1 MQNFTRLCSCMINNV
16 ILKISNKK
24 PQKYYFTIDHRN
36 QQTVSAST
44 VTVKSRAEVPGK
56 KVSTQTVRNKS
67 TKNSTRKVEWKLYK
81 YLDISALQ

>member
-1 MQNFTRLCSCMINNV
+1 MWYLKSV
-16 ILKISNKK
+16 IKK

-36 QQTVSAST
+36 QQTVSAHV

-67 TKNSTRKVEWKLYK
+67 TTVRTAHAKWSGNYTNT
-81 YLDISALQ
+81 

>member
-36 QQTVSAST
+36 QQTVSA
-44 VTVKSRAEVPGK
+44 
-56 KVSTQTVRNKS
+56 Q
-67 TKNSTRKVEWKLYK
+67 
-81 YLDISALQ
+81 